1 MAARNKTKQASKLL
15 FYFAIAL
22 LVVSLIVFFVNI
34 DKFFKITGKAIGT
47 ANLTIESVTNIN
59 FTTNNI
65 NWGSGSVSSGQA
77 SATLNTAA
85 GANNVTNG
93 NWTGNTAGL
102 VIANIGNNNVSI
114 DLKTGKTNATL
125 LGGTA
130 PDYEYNVTNVESG
143 SCLNS
148 TGGTDGLSLGSF
160 SDVNTTDPGTRVCGR
175 FRYATAS
182 NTIRIDI
189 KLIIPSDSVTGAVGD
204 IITATATGV

>member
-125 LGGTA
+125 LGGTT